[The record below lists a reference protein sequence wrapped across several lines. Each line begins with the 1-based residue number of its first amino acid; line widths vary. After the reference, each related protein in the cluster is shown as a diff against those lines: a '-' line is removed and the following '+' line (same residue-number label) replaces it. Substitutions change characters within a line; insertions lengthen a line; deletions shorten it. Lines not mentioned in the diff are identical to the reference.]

1 MTRDRVKTT
10 LLLTLLVLLF
20 LALCFGILNMG
31 EASNF
36 SFNNTFSPPSFNHIF
51 GTDNYGRDMALLT
64 LSGLSISLLTAL
76 ASSIVS
82 VILALIVGLLT
93 SSENTALSTAFETL
107 TNAIL
112 GIPHIVLMI
121 LVSFAFSKGAL
132 GVIAAVSLTHWPT
145 LSRILTN
152 ELKQIKT
159 SNWFKIESSLTNNKL
174 QLVTK
179 HIVPNI
185 SKQLFIG
192 LTLALPHAI
201 LHESTL
207 TFLGFGFLPEVPAIG
222 NILSE
227 TLKFTLTGN
236 WWLSIFPGLT
246 LIITVVVVSKLAESL
261 QNRLE
266 LTL

>member
-1 MTRDRVKTT
+1 MTRDRVKTI
-10 LLLTLLVLLF
+10 LLLSLLVLLF
-20 LALCFGILNMG
+20 LALCVGALSIG
-31 EASNF
+31 EANNF
-36 SFNNTFSPPSFNHIF
+36 SFNNTFSPPSFNHFF
-51 GTDNYGRDMALLT
+51 GTDNYGRDMAVLT

-76 ASSIVS
+76 TSSIVS
-82 VILALIVGLLT
+82 VILALIVGIFT
-93 SSENTALSTAFETL
+93 SSENRVVSTVFETL

-121 LVSFAFSKGAL
+121 LVSFAFGKGAL
-132 GVIAAVSLTHWPT
+132 GVIAAVSLTHWPM
-145 LSRILTN
+145 LSRILSN

-159 SNWFKIESSLTNNKL
+159 SNWYKIEASLTTNKL

-179 HIVPNI
+179 HIVPNV
-185 SKQLFIG
+185 SKQLFVG
-192 LTLALPHAI
+192 ATLAFPHAI

-207 TFLGFGFLPEVPAIG
+207 TFLGFGFSPEVPAIG

-246 LIITVVVVSKLAESL
+246 LIVTVILVSKLAERL
-261 QNRLE
+261 QIRME
-266 LTL
+266 RTL

>member
-1 MTRDRVKTT
+1 MVNDNSKILVSF
-10 LLLTLLVLLF
+10 LTLVLLLF
-20 LALCFGILNMG
+20 VVCFGLINLG

-36 SFNNTFSPPSFNHIF
+36 SFDNTFSAPSFNHIF
-51 GTDNYGRDMALLT
+51 GTDNYGRDMATLT

-76 ASSIVS
+76 ASCIIS
-82 VILALIVGLLT
+82 VIIALLVAIFT
-93 SSENTALSTAFETL
+93 SSENKAFSTVFETL

-121 LVSFAFSKGAL
+121 LVSFAFGKGAL
-132 GVIAAVSLTHWPT
+132 GVVAAVSLTHWPT
-145 LSRILTN
+145 LSRILSN
-152 ELKQIKT
+152 ELKQIKA
-159 SNWFKIESSLTNNKL
+159 SNWYKIESSLTSNKL

-179 HIVPNI
+179 HIIPNV
-185 SKQLFIG
+185 SKQLFVG
-192 LTLALPHAI
+192 ATLALPHAI

-207 TFLGFGFLPEVPAIG
+207 TFLGFGFSPEVPAIG

-246 LIITVVVVSKLAESL
+246 LIVTVILVSKLAERL
-261 QNRLE
+261 QIRME
-266 LTL
+266 QTL

>member
-1 MTRDRVKTT
+1 MLRNNVKIFLSLMLLVS
-10 LLLTLLVLLF
+10 LLLI
-20 LALCFGILNMG
+20 LCFGILNLDESG
-31 EASNF
+31 NF
-36 SFNNTFSPPSFNHIF
+36 SFDNTFSPPSFNHIF
-51 GTDNYGRDMALLT
+51 GTDNYGRDVALLT
-64 LSGLSISLLTAL
+64 LSGLSISLLTAVS
-76 ASSIVS
+76 SSIIS
-82 VILALIVGLLT
+82 VILALLVAIFT
-93 SSENTALSTAFETL
+93 SSGNRVLSTVFETL

-121 LVSFAFSKGAL
+121 LVSFAFGKGAL

-179 HIVPNI
+179 HIVPNM

-207 TFLGFGFLPEVPAIG
+207 TFLGFGFSPEVPAIG

-236 WWLSIFPGLT
+236 WWLSIFPGIT
-246 LIITVVVVSKLAESL
+246 LIITVIIVSKLAMRL
-261 QNRLE
+261 QIRME
-266 LTL
+266 RTL